1 MAIVSSYPQGTPT
14 LNDTVI
20 GTQYVENK
28 EPVTKQFN
36 INDIVDLVPVVYTQL
51 PYKVFTALLT
61 QSGGDDILYVYPG
74 DTLTIGVTYLI
85 NDSFLGTDFTNVGA
99 PNNNIGT
106 YFVATGTTPANWG
119 DVPEGAGVLSYNTGA
134 PVATVL
140 ENTIGNVW
148 FSYFEIGF
156 YYCNSNGLFTSNKT
170 FGQGTSRTAEDGSGF
185 HVFTVLPNTVTE
197 DLVDLY
203 STNPIE
209 AIGTNDSFYNTP
221 IEIRVYN

>member
-61 QSGGDDILYVYPG
+61 QSGGFDIQYLG
-74 DTLTIGVTYLI
+74 SGELTIGVTYTI
-85 NDSFLGTDFTNVGA
+85 GFSTPGGDTGDFLNVGA

-106 YFVATGTTPANWG
+106 SFIATGTIPNAWG
-119 DVPEGAGVLSYNTGA
+119 ADSSLSYNTGA

-140 ENTIGNVW
+140 ENAIGNVW
-148 FSYFEIGF
+148 FSYDSDGLYNIESLGLFNNVLILYGTLIIGGGAVF
-156 YYCNSNGLFTSNKT
+156 KGYDNNSNTSSKI
-170 FGQGTSRTAEDGSGF
+170 QI
-185 HVFTVLPNTVTE
+185 NTIINGVNI
-197 DLVDLY
+197 
-203 STNPIE
+203 STND
-209 AIGTNDSFYNTP
+209 ALLNTP

>member
-36 INDIVDLVPVVYTQL
+36 INDIVELVPVVYTQL

-61 QSGGDDILYVYPG
+61 QSGGNDPLFFG
-74 DTLTIGVTYLI
+74 DNGTPLVIGVTYQI
-85 NDSFLGTDFTNVGA
+85 NINGTQSADFTNVGA
-99 PNNNIGT
+99 TNNNNGT
-106 YFVATGTTPANWG
+106 YFVATGTIPASWG
-119 DVPEGAGVLSYNTGA
+119 DGDTFLSYNRGA

-148 FSYFEIGF
+148 FSYDNEGNYGIN
-156 YYCNSNGLFTSNKT
+156 CNGLFNNVFVPFPMGSCN
-170 FGQGTSRTAEDGSGF
+170 SIDGAV
-185 HVFTVLPNTVTE
+185 VFQIDNF
-197 DLVDLY
+197 
-203 STNPIE
+203 TNNNIR
-209 AIGTNDSFYNTP
+209 ILTLTGGSFVSIDSALLNTP
-221 IEIRVYN
+221 IEIRVDN